1 MRAAVSRESDLQVC
15 LYRQP
20 FLPPANQSAP
30 STPSRRWS
38 AQRGG
43 HRQLPTMLSYR
54 LRSPAVAPREVSG
67 PDPSPR
73 LRKCAR
79 DTAVDSRWNVVVRTC
94 TQRRPR
100 RSSAADSSAT
110 RAASR
115 RRSSMAARA
124 SSPDSGLCMS
134 LPTSSN
140 CDLVGQSLGADCV
153 RAYDGRH
160 SSRVSFVTR
169 ASTRAGEAGPA
180 AAR

>member
-1 MRAAVSRESDLQVC
+1 MKYVSAARVSP
-15 LYRQP
+15 RQP
-20 FLPPANQSAP
+20 VTTLDARS
-30 STPSRRWS
+30 SSSR
-38 AQRGG
+38 RGG
-43 HRQLPTMLSYR
+43 HRQLPTMLSYC
-54 LRSPAVAPREVSG
+54 LRSPAVAPREVSR
-67 PDPSPR
+67 PDPSTR
-73 LRKCAR
+73 LRECAR

-115 RRSSMAARA
+115 RRSSMVARA

-140 CDLVGQSLGADCV
+140 CDLVGHSLGADCV